1 MSDSERTIKDAEV
14 ARKKLASHSSNVGY
28 LFQSTRVRRSIRFR
42 DEINRI
48 ILDNRSNLL
57 LRVCPIL
64 WFVFFISSKKKRL
77 N

>member
-14 ARKKLASHSSNVGY
+14 AREEPASHSTNVGY
-28 LFQSTRVRRSIRFR
+28 LFQSTGFRRTIRFR

-57 LRVCPIL
+57 LRICPIL
-64 WFVFFISSKKKRL
+64 WFVFFISKKKKRL
-77 N
+77 I